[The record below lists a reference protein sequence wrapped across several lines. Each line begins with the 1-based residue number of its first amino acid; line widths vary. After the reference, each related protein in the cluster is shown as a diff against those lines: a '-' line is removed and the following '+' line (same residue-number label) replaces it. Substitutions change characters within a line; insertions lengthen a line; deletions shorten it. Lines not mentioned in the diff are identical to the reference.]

1 MSNLDNGY
9 TLDNSSSGLKSR
21 SGFVALDNS
30 SGLSGFVGY
39 GLDSCSGFVALDNS
53 SVDYG
58 SSGGCGGYWIAAG
71 KAASLAMAWI
81 VAAASLPWIIAALT
95 KEAAADVAD
104 IGYGFVTFVGFVRR

>member
-1 MSNLDNGY
+1 LDSSSGFSNLDNGY

-21 SGFVALDNS
+21 
-30 SGLSGFVGY
+30 
-39 GLDSCSGFVALDNS
+39 SGFVALDNS